1 MANPGLDQYVGD
13 AVAAE
18 RRIRDAKAET
28 EAALSTL
35 HCVVNAEVGSAIR
48 SWNAS
53 GRGEWRYEGYATA
66 VTFVGTEPEVEISV
80 EISEVV
86 RRSDGHALA
95 PREAWALREEDL
107 VAGIRG
113 HLADV
118 LCMPRGCRLRVTLPL
133 DFDPCTADPE
143 L

>member
-1 MANPGLDQYVGD
+1 MAHHGLDRYVED

-18 RRIRDAKAET
+18 RRIRDAKAEA

-35 HCVVNAEVGSAIR
+35 HCVANAEVGSAIR

-66 VTFVGTEPEVEISV
+66 VTFVGDGPDIEIAVEIT
-80 EISEVV
+80 EVV
-86 RRSDGHALA
+86 RRADGHALV
-95 PREAWALREEDL
+95 PREAWDLREEDL

-118 LCMPRGCRLRVTLPL
+118 LCMPRNCRLRVTLPL